1 MYFKNRIILLC
12 EGKTVIEF
20 EIDFLTVRIRHK
32 NKMWV
37 VYSSIHFSD

>member
-12 EGKTVIEF
+12 EGKNAIEF
-20 EIDFLTVRIRHK
+20 EIDFSTVRIRHK

-37 VYSSIHFSD
+37 VNSSIHCSD